1 MPAWKRAWQ
10 GALGV
15 EAALAF
21 GAAAAFF
28 ALVGV
33 TVAVVDS
40 QLLVV
45 ALGVIYAVAIVAIF
59 RFWGVGYAVPAAMA
73 GLLAYDWFE
82 FAPTHP
88 LEFPDTAILGDLLVY
103 LAVAVLIGQ
112 LAAYSG
118 RRAALSEA
126 RVARLADE
134 QAALRRVATLVA
146 RGVPPPEVFAAGA
159 HEGGE

>member
-40 QLLVV
+40 Q
-45 ALGVIYAVAIVAIF
+45 F
-59 RFWGVGYAVPAAMA
+59 
-73 GLLAYDWFE
+73 
-82 FAPTHP
+82 
-88 LEFPDTAILGDLLVY
+88 

-112 LAAYSG
+112 LAAYSV
-118 RRAALSEA
+118 RRAARSEA

-134 QAALRRVATLVA
+134 QTALRQVATLVA
-146 RGVPPPEVFAAGA
+146 RGVPPPEVFAAVAREAGRLLGVDA
-159 HEGGE
+159 IHLGGDEG